1 MCCALFNEHTY
12 FISISTLLTKYTIG
26 MLQSHILEKLTK
38 GDLDG
43 LFPTTLETKTTLF
56 ALLSKHGNTD
66 VFTWELI
73 STF

>member
-1 MCCALFNEHTY
+1 
-12 FISISTLLTKYTIG
+12 
-26 MLQSHILEKLTK
+26 MLKSHILEKLTK

-73 STF
+73 FTF

>member
-1 MCCALFNEHTY
+1 
-12 FISISTLLTKYTIG
+12 
-26 MLQSHILEKLTK
+26 MLKSHILEKLTK
-38 GDLDG
+38 GDLDGLFPTDLDG

-73 STF
+73 FTFWL